1 MSSNPRSKLLN
12 TPLSRRNALAAGAG
26 ALGAAA
32 LGSQVS
38 LAQDGSAQTGVDP
51 DTWTPEYIDSI
62 AGTLEVDTAGDV
74 AQITPLDYA
83 GETSLWYAG

>member
-32 LGSQVS
+32 LGSFSVIRAPAPPPRPRPWRREGRPARRCPRGGAVDDRRGLS
-38 LAQDGSAQTGVDP
+38 LSSDERTRSWRRIGRYS
-51 DTWTPEYIDSI
+51 
-62 AGTLEVDTAGDV
+62 
-74 AQITPLDYA
+74 
-83 GETSLWYAG
+83 